1 MFLVSIN
8 LFYTSFLGGDIA
20 SIEGH
25 MLLPVINVIVALS
38 PFSAILYVLYKT
50 CAPLDVDA
58 AKV

>member
-1 MFLVSIN
+1 
-8 LFYTSFLGGDIA
+8 
-20 SIEGH
+20 
-25 MLLPVINVIVALS
+25 MLLPVINVIVVLS